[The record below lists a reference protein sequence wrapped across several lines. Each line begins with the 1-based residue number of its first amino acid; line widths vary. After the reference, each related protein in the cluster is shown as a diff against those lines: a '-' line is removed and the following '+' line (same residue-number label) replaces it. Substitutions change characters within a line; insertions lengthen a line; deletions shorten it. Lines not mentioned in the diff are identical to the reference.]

1 VKVFYSDRYT
11 IELPEGHRFPM
22 QKYKMLRQALLD
34 VGVLSENEL
43 YEAELATR
51 EMVLLAHTEEYVD
64 GVLHN
69 TLPRIIQRRIGFP
82 WSEKLVE
89 RSLVT
94 VGGAYL
100 TACEALESGISGNLA
115 GGTHH
120 ALPDAGEGF
129 CVFNDQ
135 AIALLQLFK
144 ERKIE
149 RAAIVDL
156 DVHQGNGNSA
166 ILGGRDDIFI
176 FSMHGAKNYPFKKV
190 PSTLDVELPDDTS
203 DDEYL
208 TILENNLPAVFKSN
222 PDIIFYQA
230 GVDPL
235 REDTLGRI
243 SMTKAGLKERDRMV
257 FKACF
262 SRGIPV
268 SMAMGGGYAAPIEL
282 TVQQHVE
289 TYKAL
294 KEVYFG
300 ESFQ

>member
-11 IELPEGHRFPM
+11 IELPNGHRFPM

-34 VGVLSENEL
+34 SGVLGEHEL
-43 YEAELATR
+43 FEAEMATR

-64 GVLHN
+64 GVLNN
-69 TLPRIIQRRIGFP
+69 TLPRLIQRRIGFP

-89 RSLVT
+89 RSLAT

-149 RAAIVDL
+149 SAAIVDL

-190 PSTLDVELPDDTS
+190 PSTLDIELADGTS
-203 DDEYL
+203 DDEFL
-208 TILENNLPAVFKSN
+208 TILEKNLPKVFKSS
-222 PDIIFYQA
+222 PEIIFYQA

-235 REDTLGRI
+235 KEDTLGRI
-243 SMTKAGLKERDRMV
+243 SMTSAGLKERDRMV
-257 FKACF
+257 FKECF

-268 SMAMGGGYAAPIEL
+268 SMAMGGGYANPIEL

-289 TYKAL
+289 TYRAL

-300 ESFQ
+300 ERF